1 MSNITDYYAIFSV
14 FGECQASSSDAY
26 VEISKR
32 MLSANNRE
40 QLKNA
45 IADYD
50 FAPNMNI
57 NCIESSYN
65 IISDTLKNLYD
76 RYCPI
81 KNVRVKRLDVFK
93 PYIYITVEI
102 KNMLMVKH
110 KL

>member
-93 PYIYITVEI
+93 PYIY
-102 KNMLMVKH
+102 NG
-110 KL
+110 